1 MKIVLQRVS
10 RASVTGEVIAS
21 ISKGLLILF
30 GAEKNDDD
38 DKVQFLAEKT
48 LNLRIFPD
56 EKGKMNLCRAWILAV
71 MF

>member
-10 RASVTGEVIAS
+10 RASVMVKGKVIAS

-30 GAEKNDDD
+30 GAEKNDDE

-56 EKGKMNLCRAWILAV
+56 
-71 MF
+71 